1 MLSVIIPS
9 IRPLGLQKVINTID
23 RSLEDS
29 WNLIVVSP
37 NRMDII
43 ETPLM
48 NSYVNI
54 VDKGSPARC
63 LQVGVNEVRDEIF
76 TWITDDAFYLPKQLK
91 KCVDRLYTK
100 KESDGIIIK
109 YTEGK
114 SLKQTKDFFFVAK
127 SSEVTTHP
135 GINPN
140 WRVAPI
146 GMFYT
151 SYFKSLGGIDCRFDH
166 INLTIHDFAFRLQ
179 RDGGNLHY
187 SPGIVFHCLQNEG
200 KSHEPIEIA
209 DRKDLVLF
217 SEIYKDSNRN
227 VCIDFD
233 NWKDSP
239 EVWDRFKCSCFR
251 CLEKE
256 RNVKYNHTQYQS

>member
-1 MLSVIIPS
+1 VALSIIIPS
-9 IRPLGLQKVINTID
+9 IRPIGLQKVINTID
-23 RSLEDS
+23 RSLEDE

-37 NRMDII
+37 EKMEIK

-48 NSYVNI
+48 NSYINI
-54 VDKGSPARC
+54 TDKGSPARC
-63 LQVGVNEVRDEIF
+63 LQIGVNEVHDEIF
-76 TWITDDAFYLPKQLK
+76 TWITDDALYLPKQLR
-91 KCVDRLYTK
+91 KCVERLSTK

-127 SSEVTTHP
+127 SSKVTTHP

-166 INLTIHDFAFRLQ
+166 INLTIHDFVFRLQ

-187 SPGIVFHCLQNEG
+187 SPGIVFHCSASEG
-200 KSHEPIEIA
+200 KSHRPIEDA
-209 DRKDLVLF
+209 DRRDFVLF
-217 SEIYKDSNRN
+217 QRLYKDYGRERD
-227 VCIDFD
+227 IDFD
-233 NWKDSP
+233 NWKIAPS
-239 EVWDRFKCSCFR
+239 VWGRFKCTCAK

-256 RNVKYNHTQYQS
+256 KHVKYNYT